1 MENRKIVLATTVIKY
16 MPEGKFTRDDLISIL
31 LENGIDASPQSM
43 KNRLRIMARIGGL
56 RNCNTRPVSYE
67 LKNKSILAAYAA
79 GDIDSSGKP
88 TSKNSRRPSFA
99 KSSQL
104 IKAMPICE
112 WFVINDVMS
121 KINKNG
127 CGIARSTVWGKLGE
141 WVGDGYISTA
151 KNKNIVSY
159 KINEDNIAA
168 LLRKFDVSSTYSSQ
182 IERIINN
189 KSWDNI
195 NSMAIV

>member
-1 MENRKIVLATTVIKY
+1 
-16 MPEGKFTRDDLISIL
+16 
-31 LENGIDASPQSM
+31 
-43 KNRLRIMARIGGL
+43 
-56 RNCNTRPVSYE
+56 
-67 LKNKSILAAYAA
+67 
-79 GDIDSSGKP
+79 
-88 TSKNSRRPSFA
+88 
-99 KSSQL
+99 
-104 IKAMPICE
+104 
-112 WFVINDVMS
+112 MS
-121 KINKNG
+121 KINKKG

-141 WVGDGYISTA
+141 WVGDGYISIA

-168 LLRKFDVSSTYSSQ
+168 LLRKFDVGSTYNSQ